1 MARRRR
7 IEHEMVRKWLFG
19 GLTLVLVAV
28 LVVLIIQ
35 GRRLERQKTSQPAEI
50 IQNSIPT
57 ATRAFSPKDIR
68 ILQSNMKLEENTE
81 ESSKFEIARHEIE
94 LHNFGSVPYIKI
106 ELHFDYV
113 DRGGKVLASRTYSID
128 QTIFPDSTLKLAV
141 RIDDVPSQTADFRAA
156 VLYADIGSK
165 KAVGSPQSA
174 GKVTPE
180 GTR

>member
-1 MARRRR
+1 
-7 IEHEMVRKWLFG
+7 MVRKWLFG
-19 GLTLVLVAV
+19 GLTLILVAV

-35 GRRLERQKTSQPAEI
+35 GRQLERHKTSQPTEI

-68 ILQSNMKLEENTE
+68 ILQSNMK
-81 ESSKFEIARHEIE
+81 HEME
-94 LHNFGSVPYIKI
+94 LHNFGSVPYMKI